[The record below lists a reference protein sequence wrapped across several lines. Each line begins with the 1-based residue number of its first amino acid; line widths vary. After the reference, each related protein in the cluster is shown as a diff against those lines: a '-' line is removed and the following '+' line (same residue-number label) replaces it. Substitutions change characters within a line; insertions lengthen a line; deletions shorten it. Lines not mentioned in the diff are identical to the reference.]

1 VVVDLDP
8 VRAVSIGILDGQ
20 AVGGLDLVDDDLGET
35 VALDERK
42 KDAQAE
48 KYVSEHE
55 VDLCWISV
63 RYFRLSRVPV
73 EPSPDT
79 VYPWAVFFCGGYRLM
94 GFVKWLP

>member
-1 VVVDLDP
+1 MVVELEP
-8 VRAVSIGILDGQ
+8 VRAVSIGILDGR

-79 VYPWAVFFCGGYRLM
+79 VLSARSFFLRAGIASWDL
-94 GFVKWLP
+94 